1 MHNTW
6 LSNVNLGIK
15 ILRQKLRIRL
25 FGHPSRKRIKEY
37 KTKLNS
43 RFNNLEQFV
52 FLNDIPSHNEGEF
65 VEIATYKDDNLYA
78 PCLRQLLWDH
88 FKIHSEI
95 IKYGTQHRIVISK
108 GNIRREIEIK
118 QIRDYIISNLYHQF
132 NLYRGSIPTVV
143 CKFIREVEK
152 IVTDFGIFESQK
164 GMHIYWT
171 IDAEAQLA
179 YVDNR
184 KRMSTNIFSP
194 KNKSA
199 LLLSETL
206 RNISKSL
213 NIPHTYFIPMELLDY
228 NGKDPLGNPFCN
240 IEENRKAVRELPR
253 HASVAFHGYHHDE
266 YRKLWSKG
274 DLTEEY
280 VENEIRK
287 GKALADEVGIKML
300 PINRYPS
307 LSREPFSLNV
317 LEKNGFEIDTS
328 DFIDDSTLGD
338 FSVYCRYRLLKL
350 EDGMIK
356 PSKVWEIPV
365 IYADPYVIDFNPEKI
380 ENLVSCLKKGG
391 NYHHSEAAL
400 MFHDKII
407 GFPKNGETIFSLEDG
422 RINKTADK
430 KLIEYLQSKL
440 IAENLPA
447 TNPFAEKLE

>member
-1 MHNTW
+1 MSLE

-37 KTKLNS
+37 KMKLNS

-52 FLNDIPSHNEGEF
+52 FLNDIPSHNEEEL

-78 PCLRQLLWDH
+78 PCLKQLLWDH
-88 FKIHSEI
+88 FRIHSEI
-95 IKYGTQHRIVISK
+95 IKYETKHRIVISK

-118 QIRDYIISNLYHQF
+118 QIKDYIISNLYHQF
-132 NLYRGSIPTVV
+132 NLYRGSIPTIV

-152 IVTDFGIFESQK
+152 IVTDFGIFEPQK
-164 GMHIYWT
+164 GMKVYWT

-184 KRMSTNIFSP
+184 RRMSTNIFSL

-206 RNISKSL
+206 RNISETL
-213 NIPHTYFIPMELLDY
+213 NIPHTYFIPTELLDY
-228 NGKDPLGNPFCN
+228 NGKDALGNPLCDV
-240 IEENRKAVRELPR
+240 EENRGAVRELPN

-266 YRKLWSKG
+266 YRRLWFSE

-287 GKALADEVGIKML
+287 GKALVDEVGIKML

-338 FSVYCRYRLLKL
+338 FSAYCRYRLLKL
-350 EDGMIK
+350 EDGIIR

-380 ENLVSCLKKGG
+380 ENLVSCLKKGR
-391 NYHHSEAAL
+391 NYHHSEVAL

-407 GFPKNGETIFSLEDG
+407 SFPGNGEIIFNLEDG
-422 RINKTADK
+422 RINKTANK

-440 IAENLPA
+440 IVENLFA
-447 TNPFAEKLE
+447 TNPIAEKLE